1 MNSKLFD
8 KVAFLNTT
16 DLFAETPDSLLANI
30 SGSMQEIEVK
40 AGKTIFREWDL
51 GDAVYFVVRG
61 TVGLEKKGIKLLTRS
76 SGECF
81 GEFALLD
88 AELRSTSAVAET
100 DALLLKWGR
109 KDFQQALLQNREV
122 AFGIFKMLTGKLR
135 QDVTLQVESAREQ
148 EGLQQD
154 LKRAHEIQM
163 AMLPQKDVLREKIEI
178 SGYCK
183 PADEVGGDYY
193 DYLLLED
200 DEVGIII
207 CDVTGHG
214 FYSGLFVAM
223 AKSCLHTQTKIDYSP
238 GKVMEAMNHAISLS
252 MKRGLLMSCC
262 YILIDFKNK
271 LLTYSNTGHPCPY
284 HYSLSKNSLEQLFPT
299 DNMLLGIPGFEE
311 SKFTTEERKWEK
323 GDLLVLYSDGITEAE
338 DVNEEMFGEER
349 LEKVILE
356 NREKSANNI
365 KDCILNALSLHC
377 NGMVQSDD
385 VTLVVAKAV

>member
-1 MNSKLFD
+1 MNSKLFN
-8 KVAFLNTT
+8 KVAFLNMTE
-16 DLFAETPDSLLANI
+16 LFAEAPESLLAQI
-30 SGSMQEIEVK
+30 SESMQEIEVK

-61 TVGLEKKGIKLLTRS
+61 TVGLEKKGIKLLTRGR
-76 SGECF
+76 GECF

-88 AELRSTSAVAET
+88 AEPRSTSAVAET
-100 DALLLKWGR
+100 DVLLLKWGR

-148 EGLQQD
+148 ERLQQD

-163 AMLPQKDVLREKIEI
+163 AMLPQEDVLREKIKI

-262 YILIDFKNK
+262 YIVIDCRNNI
-271 LLTYSNTGHPCPY
+271 LTYSNTGHPCPY
-284 HYSLSKNSLEQLFPT
+284 HYRRSKNSLAQLSPT

-311 SKFTTEERKWEK
+311 PEFMTEERKWEK

-338 DVNEEMFGEER
+338 DANEEMFGEER
-349 LEKVILE
+349 LENVILE
-356 NREKSANNI
+356 NIEKSANDI

>member
-16 DLFAETPDSLLANI
+16 ELFAEAPESLLAQI
-30 SGSMQEIEVK
+30 SESMQEIEVK

-51 GDAVYFVVRG
+51 GDAIYFVVHG
-61 TVGLEKKGIKLLTRS
+61 TVGLEKKGIKLLTRGR
-76 SGECF
+76 GECF

-88 AELRSTSAVAET
+88 AEPRSTSAVAET
-100 DALLLKWGR
+100 DVLLLKWGR

-148 EGLQQD
+148 ERLQQD
-154 LKRAHEIQM
+154 LRRAHEIQM
-163 AMLPQKDVLREKIEI
+163 AMLPQEYLSTETIEI

-183 PADEVGGDYY
+183 PAADVGGDYY
-193 DYLLLED
+193 DYLFFED
-200 DEVGIII
+200 NNLGVII

-223 AKSCLHTQTKIDYSP
+223 AKSCLHTQARIDYSP
-238 GKVMEAMNHAISLS
+238 EKVMEAMNRAVSIS

-262 YILIDFKNK
+262 YILIDLKNN
-271 LLTYSNTGHPCPY
+271 LLTYSNAGHPCPY
-284 HYSLSKNSLEQLFPT
+284 HYNLSKNSLEQLSPT

-311 SKFTTEERKWEK
+311 SEFTTEERKWEK

-338 DVNEEMFGEER
+338 DANEEMFDEER
-349 LEKVILE
+349 LENVILE
-356 NREKSANNI
+356 NREKSANDI
-365 KDCILNALSLHC
+365 KDCILNTLSLHC

-385 VTLVVAKAV
+385 VTLVVAKAL